1 MFTGII
7 SVTGRLREHE
17 PAEGGIRLTVEPDT
31 ILENPLIGESVAIN
45 GVCLTIE
52 DIPGPNRLAFHL
64 SEETIRRTTLKHL
77 DPGLILN
84 MERALKLGDG
94 LGGHLVS
101 GHVDAI
107 GKIIQ
112 LDTREDKLI
121 LKVSCPENIQR
132 FVAPKGS
139 IAIDG
144 ISLTI
149 AGVDDDCFSVA
160 LVPHTVNMTNLSH
173 LGTGDGI
180 NLEVDMIARYV
191 VRAIE
196 CGLDPHDVTREFLKE
211 SGLLNE

>member
-7 SVTGRLREHE
+7 SITGKLREHE
-17 PAEGGIRLTVEPDT
+17 PVDGGIRLTVDPGT
-31 ILENPLIGESVAIN
+31 RLENPLIGESVAIN

-52 DIPGPNRLAFHL
+52 DIPGPNRLVFHL
-64 SEETIRRTTLKHL
+64 SEETLRRTTLKHL

-84 MERALKLGDG
+84 MERALKLEDR
-94 LGGHLVS
+94 LDGHLVS

-107 GKIIQ
+107 GKISRFNP
-112 LDTREDKLI
+112 RENKPI
-121 LKVSCPENIQR
+121 LKVRYPENIRR

-149 AGVDDDCFSVA
+149 AELDEDCFSVA
-160 LVPHTVNMTNLSH
+160 LIPHTVNMTNLLH
-173 LGTGDGI
+173 LGPGDVV

-196 CGLDPHDVTREFLKE
+196 CGVDPRGVTREFLKE
-211 SGLLNE
+211 AGLLNE